1 MRRLLGLGLAC
12 VLACG
17 AKGGEDDRAEPLAL
31 DDGPGP
37 ADVLTWHYD
46 AARTGVQA
54 FETALKP
61 SVVATPGKFGKSHV
75 YAVDGNVYAQPLYV
89 SRITIAGVQRE
100 VVYVATQHDSV
111 YAFDASGAP
120 PEPLWQVSLLGD
132 GETPVDPADTE
143 SADITPEIGITGT
156 PVIDRAAG
164 VLYVV
169 AKSATTTTGGK
180 TYTQRIHALSLATGA
195 EVMGGPAVIAADVA
209 GTSDDAV
216 DGRLHFDPL
225 RHNQRAA
232 LALSN
237 GHVWVA
243 WAGHSDKG
251 AYHGWVMAFDALN
264 VAAPPLAWTTTPDGI
279 GGGIWMGAGGPSV
292 DDDGDVFVSAGNGA
306 FDDDV
311 DSDDQRTNFAS
322 SALRLRADA
331 SAITLVDWFTPSNQD
346 AINGNDMDFGTAA
359 MILLPGR
366 NVLAQGKNGMVFV
379 LARDAMSHYWP
390 QADHVLQSF
399 TISTNFLISNP
410 AFFKGTLY
418 VCKNHGPVEAY
429 ALDAAGRFPQD
440 TTDSAPLPDEC
451 ADCFRRGST
460 PSISANGV
468 ADGIVWV
475 IDNGQYAAPGPA
487 VLHAYAAD
495 DLSQEL
501 YSSATDPKDN
511 AAFAV
516 KFTTPTIANGRVFVG
531 GQRFVTVYGVIR

>member
-1 MRRLLGLGLAC
+1 MRRPLALGLAC
-12 VLACG
+12 VLAC
-17 AKGGEDDRAEPLAL
+17 ATKPGEDDKVEPFAL
-31 DDGPGP
+31 EDGPGP

-46 AARTGVQA
+46 GARTGVQA
-54 FETALKP
+54 FETTLKP
-61 SVVATPGKFGKSHV
+61 SVVATRGKFGKSHV
-75 YAVDGNVYAQPLYV
+75 YAVDGDVYAQPLYV
-89 SRITIAGVQRE
+89 SRITIAGAQRE
-100 VVYVATQHDSV
+100 VLYVATQHDSV
-111 YAFDASGAP
+111 YAFDATGAP

-132 GETPVDPADTE
+132 GETPVDSEDTE
-143 SADITPEIGITGT
+143 SADISPEIGITGT
-156 PVIDRAAG
+156 PVIDRIAG

-169 AKSATTTTGGK
+169 AKSAKDTPAGR
-180 TYTQRIHALSLATGA
+180 TYTQRMHALSLATGA
-195 EVMGGPAVIAADVA
+195 EMMGGPSVIAADIA
-209 GTSDDAV
+209 STSDDAV
-216 DGRLHFDPL
+216 DGRLHFEPL
-225 RHNQRAA
+225 RHNQRSA

-237 GHVWVA
+237 GHVWVT
-243 WAGHSDKG
+243 WAAHGDKG
-251 AYHGWVMAFDALN
+251 AYHGWVMAFDAKN

-292 DDDGDVFVSAGNGA
+292 DDNGDVYVSAGNGA

-311 DSDDQRTNFAS
+311 DSDDRRTNFAS

-331 SAITLVDWFTPSNQD
+331 SGISLVDWFTPSNQD

-390 QADHVLQSF
+390 QSDHVVQSF

-410 AFFKGTLY
+410 AFFNGSLY
-418 VCKNHGPVEAY
+418 VCKNRGPVEAY
-429 ALDAAGRFPQD
+429 ALDDAGRFPSD
-440 TTDSAPLPDEC
+440 ATDAAPLPGVC

-468 ADGIVWV
+468 ADGIVWA

-487 VLHAYAAD
+487 VLHAYSAA

-531 GQRFVTVYGVIR
+531 GQGFVTTYGVIR